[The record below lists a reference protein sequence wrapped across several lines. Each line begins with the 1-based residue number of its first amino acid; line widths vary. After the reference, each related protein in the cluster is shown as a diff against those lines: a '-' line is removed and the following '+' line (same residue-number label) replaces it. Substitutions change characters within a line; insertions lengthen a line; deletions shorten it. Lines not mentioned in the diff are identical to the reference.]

1 MLTTLLLAGGVM
13 LGLTVLF
20 AGLLS
25 LAKVKLRVV
34 EDPRIIQ
41 IEDVLPA
48 ANCGGCGYAG
58 CADFARAVV
67 DRRVRCDGCPVGG
80 SEVAEKIADILGIKV
95 ITIIPYRPVIHCC
108 AKHGDKH
115 GMVDYDGVATCVE
128 ANVVGVTQGCAYGC
142 LEFGD
147 CVEVCEYGA
156 MRMVDG
162 LPEIDYE
169 KCTGCGAC
177 ARACPRNLFEQIPFK
192 QDRMLV
198 VACSNKEP
206 AKCVKQVCK
215 VGCIGCKLCAKCFA
229 DMFKVDNNVSRIM
242 YDNYA
247 GEEDL
252 SKAIAKCPAKAMV
265 YFGKPDPGYAQM
277 LADEEPREVVP
288 EEPPKV

>member
-1 MLTTLLLAGGVM
+1 MVTTLLIAGGVM

-20 AGLLS
+20 AGLLG
-25 LAKVKLRVV
+25 LAKVKLHVD
-34 EDPRIIQ
+34 EDPRIQQ

-67 DRRVRCDGCPVGG
+67 DRRVRCDGCPVGE

-95 ITIIPYRPVIHCC
+95 IQIIPYRPVIHCA
-108 AKHGDKH
+108 AKRSDKH

-128 ANVVGVTQGCAYGC
+128 ANVVGVTQGCSYGC
-142 LEFGD
+142 LGFGD
-147 CVEVCEYGA
+147 CVAACEYDA
-156 MRMVDG
+156 MRMVDD
-162 LPEIDYE
+162 LPVIDYE

-177 ARACPRNLFEQIPFK
+177 TWACPRNLIEQIPFK

-215 VGCIGCKLCAKCFA
+215 VGCIGCKLCAKRFA
-229 DMFKVDNNVSRIM
+229 DMFKVDDNLSRIM

-252 SKAIAKCPAKAMV
+252 SKAMEKCPAKAMI
-265 YFGKPDPGYAQM
+265 YFGKPKPEYEQM
-277 LADEEPREVVP
+277 LADEEVQELVP